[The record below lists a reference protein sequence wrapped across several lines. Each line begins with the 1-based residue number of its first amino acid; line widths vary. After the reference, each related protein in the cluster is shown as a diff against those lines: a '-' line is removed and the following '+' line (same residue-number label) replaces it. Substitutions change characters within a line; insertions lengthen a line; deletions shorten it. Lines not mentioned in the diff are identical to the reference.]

1 MGELG
6 NWGNPQIEKRANRSA
21 IRTSPI
27 RPSPILLLF
36 LILASACARTPPPT
50 APTETLVL
58 VASPATTPLLDQ
70 LVRAFEAQNPSITV
84 IVEDHHAPVLTGAPV
99 PTGAPARE
107 GAAALAAVA
116 GAPPEGMWAAP
127 IAVDAIAVVV
137 HPDNLLDG
145 LTLAQLYDVFSGQTW
160 HWSELGAGGRAEDE
174 IEVLSRQEGS
184 PTRAAFE
191 AQVMAQGPGCRPV
204 VAFELGAAPAEPTP
218 TFERPP
224 CEPDPVTSTA
234 LLRMD
239 GAAVVEYVAAHPAAI
254 GYVAHGHVSGQVKAL
269 RVEGVPP
276 VPANV
281 ADGSYRLSLPIYLVA
296 PSAREPSGAARRFV
310 DHCLSAQGQSIV
322 AQRYAPVRGR

>member
-6 NWGNPQIEKRANRSA
+6 NWGNPQIGKRANRSA

-27 RPSPILLLF
+27 RPSPIRPSPILLLL
-36 LILASACARTPPPT
+36 LILASACARTPPPA

-84 IVEDHHAPVLTGAPV
+84 VIEEQR
-99 PTGAPARE
+99 APAGE

-116 GAPPEGMWAAP
+116 GAPPEGLWAAP
-127 IAVDAIAVVV
+127 IAIDAIAVVV